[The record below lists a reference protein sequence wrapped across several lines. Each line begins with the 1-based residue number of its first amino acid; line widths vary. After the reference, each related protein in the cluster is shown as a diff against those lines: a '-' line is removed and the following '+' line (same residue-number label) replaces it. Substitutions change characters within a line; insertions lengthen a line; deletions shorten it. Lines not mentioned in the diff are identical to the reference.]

1 MTCYIGVVEK
11 DPGNAWGIWFPDVAG
26 CTSAADELDDLFPN
40 ACQAL
45 EFHLEG
51 LEAPSP
57 RPAEE
62 VLTLQEVRAAFGRG
76 AFLTM
81 VPLLS
86 AGEIETRTN
95 GSGGAHVAGV
105 VGRDPGSAFGIWFPD
120 VPGCYS
126 AACEEGDILDMASEA
141 LEVHLDGEA
150 LPRARPLAEI
160 LQIKEVREDLAQGCF
175 LVSVPLPHPGQG
187 SRE

>member
-1 MTCYIGVVEK
+1 MTSYIGVVEK
-11 DPGNAWGIWFPDVAG
+11 DPGSAWGIWFPDVAG

-45 EFHLEG
+45 EFHLEDI
-51 LEAPSP
+51 EAPSP

-62 VLTLQEVRAAFGRG
+62 VLMLQKVRAAFGRG

-81 VPLLS
+81 VPLLT
-86 AGEIETRTN
+86 AGEIEARMT
-95 GSGGAHVAGV
+95 GSADTCVAGV

-120 VPGCYS
+120 VPRCYS
-126 AACEEGDILDMASEA
+126 AACEEEDILEMASEA
-141 LEVHLDGEA
+141 LEVHLCGEEM
-150 LPRARPLAEI
+150 PSARPLAEI
-160 LQIKEVREDLAQGCF
+160 LQIKEVREDLARGNF
-175 LVSVPLPHPGQG
+175 LVAVPLPSAGRG